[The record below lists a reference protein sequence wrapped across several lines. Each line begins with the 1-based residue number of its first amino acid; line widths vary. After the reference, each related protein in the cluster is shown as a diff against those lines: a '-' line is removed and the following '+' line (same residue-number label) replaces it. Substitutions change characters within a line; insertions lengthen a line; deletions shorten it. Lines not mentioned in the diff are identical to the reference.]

1 MLDTWSAASST
12 PGHSSVPVKIGTST
26 LSQVG
31 TVVYE
36 WKNGGNGKCKGWW
49 EETKITCANNEWRVD
64 FFENENVEG
73 TPRISTCYQ
82 NIDFDWKTQGPPEL
96 VSGISDKFSMRATT
110 WSHFDAGNYKVT
122 ANSNDGSRAF
132 IDGTTVLDGWD
143 GCANCESETVPI
155 SYGSHKVVY
164 EYKDVSGSAA
174 AKISWR
180 SVELECHDGQWKVDF
195 FQSTDLS
202 GAASDSQCLQ
212 TLDFNWAGDRPS
224 GWHSFSLRAT
234 GKQYFKQ
241 DNYRF
246 WTYGEDGTKIKFEG
260 TPVVDSWNSKTT
272 SNVQGRLA
280 GQHSDMVSV
289 AEGWHEVVYEQS
301 EKGSHALGRV
311 WWEAESANPAN
322 SHHSFN
328 LNPTILDNAQEVF
341 TASKQDI
348 SWVLPEPG
356 KGCVYFKASTN
367 NNEGPVVGL
376 FQDTNTQPQD
386 NQFVLVKFSGSPDK
400 QNIIQQGKDGVV
412 LSAAGRSLDFSGNQQ
427 KDLWVCVNGR
437 YTVSAGIGA
446 RGSDLTQLV
455 SYNKGGSDLISGAR
469 FFGISSQSGQTKY
482 FRIEVDDLNVER

>member
-1 MLDTWSAASST
+1 
-12 PGHSSVPVKIGTST
+12 
-26 LSQVG
+26 
-31 TVVYE
+31 
-36 WKNGGNGKCKGWW
+36 
-49 EETKITCANNEWRVD
+49 
-64 FFENENVEG
+64 
-73 TPRISTCYQ
+73 
-82 NIDFDWKTQGPPEL
+82 
-96 VSGISDKFSMRATT
+96 
-110 WSHFDAGNYKVT
+110 
-122 ANSNDGSRAF
+122 
-132 IDGTTVLDGWD
+132 VLDGWD
-143 GCANCESETVPI
+143 GCANCESEAVPI

-180 SVELECHDGQWKVDF
+180 SVELECHDGQWRVDF
-195 FQSTDLS
+195 FQDSDLGGTVAES
-202 GAASDSQCLQ
+202 RCYVS
-212 TLDFNWAGDRPS
+212 LDFNWAGDRPN
-224 GWHSFSLRAT
+224 GWNTFSFRAT
-234 GKQYFKQ
+234 AEQYFKVG
-241 DNYRF
+241 NYKF
-246 WTYGEDGTKIKFEG
+246 WTYGEDGSRINFDG
-260 TPVVDSWNSKTT
+260 TVVVDSWGSKTT
-272 SNVQGRLA
+272 SDVQGRLA
-280 GQHSDMVSV
+280 GQHSDIVHV
-289 AEGWHEVVYEQS
+289 AEGWHRVVYEQS

-311 WWEAESANPAN
+311 WWEAEATTAVAD
-322 SHHSFN
+322 HSFP
-328 LNPTILDNAQEVF
+328 LNPTSVDNAQEVF
-341 TASKQDI
+341 PLSKQDI
-348 SWVLPEPG
+348 SWMLPQPG